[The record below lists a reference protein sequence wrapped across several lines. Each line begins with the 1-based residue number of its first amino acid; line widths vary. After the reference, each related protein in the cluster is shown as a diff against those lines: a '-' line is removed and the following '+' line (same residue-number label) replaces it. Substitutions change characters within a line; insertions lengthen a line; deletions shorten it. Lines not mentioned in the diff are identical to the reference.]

1 MAAGLDS
8 SKIRDAAV
16 AQDPLARDRAPDL
29 DLDRAVD
36 RAPVQGIIVVLDPDQ
51 GTVGATLRHLLCFLL
66 FLSRYKFVFR
76 LTVTHTK
83 RSIYYFYL
91 F

>member
-66 FLSRYKFVFR
+66 FLSRYKFVF
-76 LTVTHTK
+76 V
-83 RSIYYFYL
+83 
-91 F
+91 